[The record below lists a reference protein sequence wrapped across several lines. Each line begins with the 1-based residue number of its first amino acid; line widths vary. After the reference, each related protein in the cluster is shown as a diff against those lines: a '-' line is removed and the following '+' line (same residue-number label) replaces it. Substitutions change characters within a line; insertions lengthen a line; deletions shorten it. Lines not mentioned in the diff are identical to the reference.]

1 MKWPA
6 APAADLALESLS
18 CQKSNWAKKIRRPT
32 LGDNAQKNKLRVVKL
47 QPKASM
53 TGLKICT
60 QQHAVQQSKKE
71 A

>member
-1 MKWPA
+1 
-6 APAADLALESLS
+6 
-18 CQKSNWAKKIRRPT
+18 